1 MPSIIKVK
9 GTEASI
15 TAADNIGTATL
26 VRLFN
31 ATAAG
36 ILITHKNVGGDVLGT
51 FTASS
56 GQSFVKKDSTD
67 TLTAATAVLMVG
79 VAHYT

>member
-1 MPSIIKVK
+1 MPSIIKIK

-15 TAADNIGTATL
+15 TAADNIGTAAL

-31 ATAAG
+31 ATANG
-36 ILITHKNVGGDVLGT
+36 ILITHKDAGGNVIGT
-51 FTASS
+51 FTAGS
-56 GQSFVKKDSTD
+56 GQSFVKKDPTD
-67 TLTAATAVLMVG
+67 TLTAASAVLMVG

>member
-15 TAADNIGTATL
+15 TTADNIGTATL

-31 ATAAG
+31 ATASG
-36 ILITHKNVGGDVLGT
+36 ILITHKNAGGDVLGT
-51 FTASS
+51 FTAGP

-67 TLTAATAVLMVG
+67 TLAAASAVLMVG
-79 VAHYT
+79 VANYT

>member
-1 MPSIIKVK
+1 MKL
-9 GTEASI
+9 I
-15 TAADNIGTATL
+15 TAG
-26 VRLFN
+26 
-31 ATAAG
+31 
-36 ILITHKNVGGDVLGT
+36 
-51 FTASS
+51 S

>member
-1 MPSIIKVK
+1 MPSIIKVR
-9 GTEASI
+9 GTEAAV
-15 TAADNIGTATL
+15 TTADNIGSATL

-31 ATAAG
+31 ATANG
-36 ILITHKNVGGDVLGT
+36 ILITHKNAGGDILGT
-51 FTASS
+51 FTAGS

-67 TLTAATAVLMVG
+67 TLTAATSVLMVG

>member
-9 GTEASI
+9 GTEAAV
-15 TAADNIGTATL
+15 TAADNIGSATL

-36 ILITHKNVGGDVLGT
+36 ILITHKNAGGDILGT
-51 FTASS
+51 FTAGS

-67 TLTAATAVLMVG
+67 TLTANSSVLMVG

>member
-1 MPSIIKVK
+1 VSIKIIINKQY
-9 GTEASI
+9 
-15 TAADNIGTATL
+15 
-26 VRLFN
+26 RQR
-31 ATAAG
+31 
-36 ILITHKNVGGDVLGT
+36 GD
-51 FTASS
+51 FTAGS

>member
-1 MPSIIKVK
+1 MPSVIKVK

-26 VRLFN
+26 VRLYN

-51 FTASS
+51 FTAGP
-56 GQSFVKKDSTD
+56 GQAFCKKDPTD
-67 TLTAATAVLMVG
+67 TLTAASAVLMVG

>member
-15 TAADNIGTATL
+15 TTADAIGAATV

-31 ATAAG
+31 ATSAG
-36 ILITHKNVGGDVLGT
+36 ILITHQNASGDVIGT
-51 FTASS
+51 FTAGP

-67 TLTAATAVLMVG
+67 TLAAATAVLMVG

>member
-15 TAADNIGTATL
+15 TTADNIGTATL

-31 ATAAG
+31 ATASG
-36 ILITHKNVGGDVLGT
+36 ILITHKNAGGDVLGT
-51 FTASS
+51 FTAGS

-67 TLTAATAVLMVG
+67 TLAAASAVLMVG

>member
-1 MPSIIKVK
+1 MPSVIKVK

-15 TAADNIGTATL
+15 TTADNIGTATL
-26 VRLFN
+26 VRLYN

-36 ILITHKNVGGDVLGT
+36 ILITHKDAGATTIGT
-51 FTASS
+51 FTAGP
-56 GQSFVKKDSTD
+56 GQSFCKKASTD
-67 TLTAATAVLMVG
+67 TLTAASAVLMVG

>member
-15 TAADNIGTATL
+15 TTADNIGTATL

-31 ATAAG
+31 ATASG
-36 ILITHKNVGGDVLGT
+36 ILITHKNAGGDVLGT
-51 FTASS
+51 FTAGP

-67 TLTAATAVLMVG
+67 TLAAASAVLMVG